1 MSDKPRRHSLRLPDY
16 DYSQAG
22 GYFVTICCQ
31 DRLRLLGEVVDG
43 EVVLTEAGEMVRR
56 IWDELAEAYPGV
68 QLDASVI
75 MPNHMHGVVLL
86 NLDAPSSV
94 GAGPRARPNGGTA
107 NVSDASVGAGPHAG
121 PNACDMIAPKDAVGA
136 GPRAGPERV
145 LSLSDLMQ
153 RFKSLTTSE
162 YIRGVKERGWPPFPG
177 KLWQRGFYE
186 HVIRNEDDLA
196 DIREYIVNNPA
207 KWADDVENA

>member
-56 IWDELAEAYPGV
+56 IWNELAEAYPGV

-107 NVSDASVGAGPHAG
+107 NVSDASVGAGPH
-121 PNACDMIAPKDAVGA
+121 
-136 GPRAGPERV
+136 AGPERV